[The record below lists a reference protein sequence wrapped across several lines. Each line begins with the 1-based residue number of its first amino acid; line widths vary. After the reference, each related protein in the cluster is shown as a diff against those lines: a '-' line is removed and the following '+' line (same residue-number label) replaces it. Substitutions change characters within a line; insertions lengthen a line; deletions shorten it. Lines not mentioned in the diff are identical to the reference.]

1 MQKRHRTDLQNRKSA
16 ANVNVRRLGGL
27 PRTKRDVRWEVLS
40 VRCRTWQDDGDDETN
55 PAMTILIMMTI
66 ATAMTATTM
75 ATGKDDGDFR
85 CLDWRR
91 FHGNKEK
98 ANAATAVANAATAD
112 ADDDGNDDGKGD
124 DETMKMTN
132 GNDDGDDEQQ

>member
-55 PAMTILIMMTI
+55 PAMTILMMMTI
-66 ATAMTATTM
+66 AMAMTTIATRKTTTSTTM
-75 ATGKDDGDFR
+75 TN
-85 CLDWRR
+85 RR
-91 FHGNKEK
+91 R
-98 ANAATAVANAATAD
+98 
-112 ADDDGNDDGKGD
+112 
-124 DETMKMTN
+124 
-132 GNDDGDDEQQ
+132 